1 MGSAW
6 SSPSWLLVAFLG
18 PVKLAVAEDLSL
30 LPLSREASD
39 EGTVWLFLQTLSG
52 KGHMEGGSQSQS
64 AVSPGVAKIPSGP
77 GRWQWPAVWAGSALS
92 AAAGASG
99 ELGRCRRMA
108 SLCVGPL
115 SQPSEQAVRYHC

>member
-52 KGHMEGGSQSQS
+52 KGHMDGEARASLLFLLVWLRFHPALGAGNGRPCGLDQHSQQQLEPRGS
-64 AVSPGVAKIPSGP
+64 
-77 GRWQWPAVWAGSALS
+77 WAG
-92 AAAGASG
+92 AGGWRAS
-99 ELGRCRRMA
+99 
-108 SLCVGPL
+108 V
-115 SQPSEQAVRYHC
+115 